1 MPNQI
6 ERADKQDETQKGG
19 GPASQGAG
27 DTKGQQGS
35 PDGGKGGKEGS
46 QVGSVGPTSM
56 DDAGNSRDSNKP
68 DNKTAKINEAGGS
81 K

>member
-35 PDGGKGGKEGS
+35 PDGGKGGPAVTLLSTILRELLPNPRWICIPPRS
-46 QVGSVGPTSM
+46 HTSC
-56 DDAGNSRDSNKP
+56 
-68 DNKTAKINEAGGS
+68 
-81 K
+81 